1 MDLFLE
7 GEMNL
12 RLNSF
17 FGLGMN
23 DIFGYKMMKVG
34 FIIGQQVL
42 FGYLWILVKYVQ
54 ELQLFTRQS
63 SVNAIFGHKG
73 FIASSADDYI
83 GWFSRY
89 KCPMHLIWVI
99 WLFWTFPQRMLC
111 TNIFCTII
119 WFNICSTSNN
129 YGELLSI
136 PH

>member
-89 KCPMHLIWVI
+89 NYVPCI
-99 WLFWTFPQRMLC
+99 LFGLSGYFGHFPKECCAQISSAPLFGS
-111 TNIFCTII
+111 ISVAHPII
-119 WFNICSTSNN
+119 MEN
-129 YGELLSI
+129 Y
-136 PH
+136 